1 MDNADAHSLCFLSV
15 VQQDAL
21 YDILTKCQNEPKWQI
36 IYLLTYI

>member
-1 MDNADAHSLCFLSV
+1 MRMHTVFA